1 MEQDAQRA
9 RQSDIRRESDFAPS
23 HYLRLLKT
31 HNPNLARLP
40 ATGKPKSGRNKGP
53 PQLQPLGED
62 RKDRKDT
69 ENDHL
74 HVGALTSRSAEE
86 EAEVA
91 AEKRGIKSRPKAP
104 KEPMVYFTDALGRRQ
119 ASPKAEA
126 FSNPS
131 TPSSSRRPRA
141 VSPFQFPTEISET
154 TESRETLKQQW
165 SLAQFLLRDGL
176 EAVASDSAIMRTA
189 RGAQDCLEF
198 LDLLEECAG
207 KLGMRTGA
215 LSRMLLPFNS
225 ETDSGDQ
232 ANSALEAPLGSP
244 ELEGLLSDRERQEL
258 VQRAVALRRL
268 VRVKVADCADVQQA
282 RDSLQLI
289 ANFLNALRKTAE
301 EEKRS
306 LTCILR
312 ELCYAFIG
320 GREAAPT
327 AEDLGQVADAQNPSA
342 PCFSSTQAHGPLV
355 NMLPMV
361 CSTRFAAPTACN
373 LRCFWVILAA
383 SGLAASSLEASSA
396 PALPPLSLDNFED
409 DDCIES
415 GESDVL
421 LHLMH
426 ELGGVLEQVL
436 SSITKGEVECNL
448 SAVCW
453 ESRFSSFSCLCCIKP
468 AMDFDELEELERKRG
483 ASAPASHA
491 AERIGEQFLR
501 AAGAKTFQELQDKKR
516 LEIASVQLPEL
527 SELPFPLRDLRGL
540 EMLLVSRSQV
550 RGLPSSIGDLS
561 GLQFLDV
568 SANCIEILPETIL
581 SLKSLTHLNISDNKL
596 GKLPSPFG
604 RLTSLAV
611 FNAKKNLLREVPE
624 DIDELP
630 LEDLDMTENR
640 LESLPMSIGRLSRLR
655 SFWAAGNQV
664 AQLPPDM
671 GRCLCLRG
679 VQLAHNM
686 LEALPSEICTLTNL
700 QYLDLAQ
707 NWIMELP
714 PLENLTGLQTLD
726 VGSNCLVSLNFGVI
740 PSLRKL
746 LAPDNRIERLPPR
759 FADFLMLHT
768 LDLQGNP
775 IANSLQRGSKHPD
788 WLSLWLLQCAGALR
802 SLPGVQDCTPSLL
815 NDGTL
820 ALDGWQLRGEMSSTL
835 TRLRGVSCLKA
846 ADNRITLLP
855 EDLGSMAGLDSLL
868 LSHNELSKLPD
879 TIGGLDRLQLMDVSA
894 NQLLD
899 LTAGFIS
906 LKSLRQLDLS
916 KNRLSAL
923 PDGWGRLTS
932 LQHADLSMNRLIA
945 LPTDF
950 GHLPA
955 LRWLSLAGNE
965 IVGLPVSFKQLR
977 QLTELHCEGTPL
989 ASLLLQTG
997 EMFEQRILWEL
1008 NQWGR
1013 LALIKLQ
1020 MQQRGPVPDGLV
1032 QCRWVPA
1039 TPPEPPPQTKA
1050 AAAHGYGPGEAPMP
1064 QSQRKDGSAR
1074 SGGMDEAAK
1083 VVQGLRS
1090 RLDSAGDEPEA
1101 QRRLR
1106 QMFREWHPDKRSEA
1120 EQQLATRVFQ
1130 WLQDVKSNYARCIT
1144 NVRIIIITAAIYT
1157 FLTTTSTTEKAWA
1170 VFDKWS
1176 AEGRADAMQQLAPA
1190 VLARPYCEPG
1200 KLAWLATT
1208 CILLLRGADAKQ
1220 ALECASSLDEDL
1232 LGQMTVLSYETKHN
1246 TRFHLVLRSPWPAF
1260 RMLDLLARLIPE
1272 TPGHALCIEGDPDVF
1287 DWPQF
1292 KKLLSEAVD
1301 ELVSDESVFDLR
1313 PSDGPLSQQYSAR
1326 WQRIHSLP
1334 AMKEVVYFSHDVFDA
1349 YRQHHYK
1356 AGCHLGVIS
1365 CYILQIFVVLL
1376 RDIEG
1381 RLHKQVASVAQ
1392 LVNIY
1397 GPVQQTAKTDWPVFR
1412 LLHFA
1417 SLLQRAHPHDIWR
1430 GNQDNEH
1437 AAARDAAKSL
1447 VTEVDAVTE
1456 TKFAS
1461 GGEAAPMAFLTS
1473 AWGWMSKILDAVLK
1487 RWRVVSK
1494 TSPLLVLCR
1503 DHLAL
1508 RNCKTSQKF
1517 NDKRPLVQC
1526 IDAPQR
1532 LGVETMVAKYI
1543 AMASIAR
1550 SGMHAVWLDLDVFIV
1565 ADPSPFVMSELARQ
1579 PSASLLFSRHM
1590 LSESVTPAVVIARP
1604 TEEAVS
1610 LLMGFASWL
1619 RENPYLLDHK
1629 AWDQFLTNNKGD
1641 FAGVFDYKGRNTT
1654 GHETEGPT
1662 HTFLPR
1668 VGLASIN
1675 SNWSFI
1681 KSGFSSGDGWRGR
1694 EEDVVLFHFWGA
1706 EESPEELF
1714 RIFYNK
1720 KALLSPALDPNAEK
1734 ILQKYRREPVSAPL
1748 VSVLLKK
1755 EPLYL
1760 VAISYAHGCCR
1771 KSLQRNR
1778 EHALQAGVDAARSYG
1793 KQHLGPDWLAANH
1806 QVLSQKR
1813 GAGWWLWKPYVILKT
1828 LKDPS
1833 IPWDKGVV
1841 LWVDAGN
1848 YLHADPRPFLSSAL
1862 EESDVVALRLKQ
1874 CLEVDWTSKLTL
1886 EQMNMSSRYA
1896 LIDRPQLGAYF
1907 LAFRKTKAVLS
1918 FVEQWLKLS
1927 EDPDILMGLAVRNL
1941 NSHGGTGTL
1950 TSDIL
1955 DDEVPSFMTHQADQ
1969 SIFSLLFKRHGYRAS
1984 SLEAGHTVV
1993 TLDRWRE

>member
-1 MEQDAQRA
+1 
-9 RQSDIRRESDFAPS
+9 
-23 HYLRLLKT
+23 
-31 HNPNLARLP
+31 
-40 ATGKPKSGRNKGP
+40 
-53 PQLQPLGED
+53 
-62 RKDRKDT
+62 
-69 ENDHL
+69 
-74 HVGALTSRSAEE
+74 
-86 EAEVA
+86 
-91 AEKRGIKSRPKAP
+91 
-104 KEPMVYFTDALGRRQ
+104 
-119 ASPKAEA
+119 
-126 FSNPS
+126 
-131 TPSSSRRPRA
+131 
-141 VSPFQFPTEISET
+141 
-154 TESRETLKQQW
+154 
-165 SLAQFLLRDGL
+165 
-176 EAVASDSAIMRTA
+176 
-189 RGAQDCLEF
+189 
-198 LDLLEECAG
+198 
-207 KLGMRTGA
+207 
-215 LSRMLLPFNS
+215 ML
-225 ETDSGDQ
+225 
-232 ANSALEAPLGSP
+232 
-244 ELEGLLSDRERQEL
+244 
-258 VQRAVALRRL
+258 V
-268 VRVKVADCADVQQA
+268 
-282 RDSLQLI
+282 
-289 ANFLNALRKTAE
+289 
-301 EEKRS
+301 
-306 LTCILR
+306 
-312 ELCYAFIG
+312 
-320 GREAAPT
+320 
-327 AEDLGQVADAQNPSA
+327 
-342 PCFSSTQAHGPLV
+342 
-355 NMLPMV
+355 
-361 CSTRFAAPTACN
+361 
-373 LRCFWVILAA
+373 
-383 SGLAASSLEASSA
+383 
-396 PALPPLSLDNFED
+396 
-409 DDCIES
+409 
-415 GESDVL
+415 
-421 LHLMH
+421 
-426 ELGGVLEQVL
+426 
-436 SSITKGEVECNL
+436 
-448 SAVCW
+448 
-453 ESRFSSFSCLCCIKP
+453 
-468 AMDFDELEELERKRG
+468 
-483 ASAPASHA
+483 
-491 AERIGEQFLR
+491 
-501 AAGAKTFQELQDKKR
+501 
-516 LEIASVQLPEL
+516 
-527 SELPFPLRDLRGL
+527 
-540 EMLLVSRSQV
+540 
-550 RGLPSSIGDLS
+550 
-561 GLQFLDV
+561 
-568 SANCIEILPETIL
+568 
-581 SLKSLTHLNISDNKL
+581 
-596 GKLPSPFG
+596 
-604 RLTSLAV
+604 
-611 FNAKKNLLREVPE
+611 
-624 DIDELP
+624 
-630 LEDLDMTENR
+630 
-640 LESLPMSIGRLSRLR
+640 
-655 SFWAAGNQV
+655 
-664 AQLPPDM
+664 
-671 GRCLCLRG
+671 
-679 VQLAHNM
+679 
-686 LEALPSEICTLTNL
+686 
-700 QYLDLAQ
+700 
-707 NWIMELP
+707 
-714 PLENLTGLQTLD
+714 
-726 VGSNCLVSLNFGVI
+726 
-740 PSLRKL
+740 
-746 LAPDNRIERLPPR
+746 
-759 FADFLMLHT
+759 
-768 LDLQGNP
+768 
-775 IANSLQRGSKHPD
+775 
-788 WLSLWLLQCAGALR
+788 
-802 SLPGVQDCTPSLL
+802 
-815 NDGTL
+815 
-820 ALDGWQLRGEMSSTL
+820 
-835 TRLRGVSCLKA
+835 
-846 ADNRITLLP
+846 
-855 EDLGSMAGLDSLL
+855 
-868 LSHNELSKLPD
+868 
-879 TIGGLDRLQLMDVSA
+879 
-894 NQLLD
+894 
-899 LTAGFIS
+899 
-906 LKSLRQLDLS
+906 
-916 KNRLSAL
+916 
-923 PDGWGRLTS
+923 
-932 LQHADLSMNRLIA
+932 
-945 LPTDF
+945 
-950 GHLPA
+950 
-955 LRWLSLAGNE
+955 
-965 IVGLPVSFKQLR
+965 
-977 QLTELHCEGTPL
+977 GTPL

-1013 LALIKLQ
+1013 LAGAPEMLMYWIYPSCLVRLTESIEALIKLQ

-1032 QCRWVPA
+1032 QWRWVPA
-1039 TPPEPPPQTKA
+1039 MPPDPPPQTKA
-1050 AAAHGYGPGEAPMP
+1050 APAHGYGAGAAPMP
-1064 QSQRKDGSAR
+1064 QSLRKDGSER
-1074 SGGMDEAAK
+1074 SGGMDETAK

-1090 RLDSAGDEPEA
+1090 RLDSAGDEHEV

-1130 WLQDVKSNYARCIT
+1130 WLQD
-1144 NVRIIIITAAIYT
+1144 
-1157 FLTTTSTTEKAWA
+1157 EKAWA

-1208 CILLLRGADAKQ
+1208 CILLLRGADAEQ
-1220 ALECASSLDEDL
+1220 ALECAASLDEDL

-1260 RMLDLLARLIPE
+1260 RMLDLLARLMPE
-1272 TPGHALCIEGDPDVF
+1272 KGSTRLGACRKNTKWNSDPDVF

-1301 ELVSDESVFDLR
+1301 ELVSDESMFDLR

-1417 SLLQRAHPHDIWR
+1417 SLLQRAHPHDIWM
-1430 GNQDNEH
+1430 GNQANEQH

-1447 VTEVDAVTE
+1447 VTEVEAATE

-1461 GGEAAPMAFLTS
+1461 GGEAAPIAFLTS

-1503 DHLAL
+1503 DDLAL

-1517 NDKRPLVQC
+1517 NDPRPMVQC

-1543 AMASIAR
+1543 AMASIVR

-1579 PSASLLFSRHM
+1579 PSSSLLFSRHL

-1604 TEEAVS
+1604 NAEAVS
-1610 LLMGFASWL
+1610 LLMGFAGWL

-1668 VGLASIN
+1668 FGLAPVS

-1681 KSGFSSGDGWRGR
+1681 KSGFASGDGWRGR

-1720 KALLSPALDPNAEK
+1720 KALLSPALDSNAAE

-1778 EHALQAGVDAARSYG
+1778 EHALKAGVDAARSYG
-1793 KQHLGPDWLAANH
+1793 KQHLGPDWLAANDA
-1806 QVLSQKR
+1806 VLSQKR

-1828 LKDPS
+1828 LKDPV

-1848 YLHADPRPFLSSAL
+1848 YLHADPRPFLASAL

-1927 EDPDILMGLAVRNL
+1927 EDPDTLMGLAVRNL

-1969 SIFSLLFKRHGYRAS
+1969 SIFSLLFKRYGYRAS
-1984 SLEAGHTVV
+1984 SLEAAPRQGGHIGSLARVEAKIKCRSSFADAAEHAADTAVKQGASPQQVGWSVAAKGAIGAAAAARAVSQSSARKEVARQVAMKAFRAAQAAGVSTYMAAKAAAKEASKAVAFAAALQGEMPANVGASAKRVTSWLADLAETEQVKYALDAAQEAVEQVLLLAEESEEAIIEAKRAAANGVVDASAAVGLERIADWINPGAHIDFFKGGLRAAEALAQLASFRFRQSEGYAAFARAAEARTATARAAAESALPASLPGGHPPAPADTVRAARQAAIAHGVHQAAAANLAAVFAARAV
-1993 TLDRWRE
+1993 TYQDILNKKTPAATGADVKAVAETAGVGPQTKLKLEEDLAAFVAQRAADAGLPPAKVGAEVWKALEAINGQKYSFDTVKSDVEKHSLPPYQGFMVIPGPGNVPLQEQDEVCDFTIYQVDKPDEKKIFPSLRATELLRKLNTPHKAGTRPSGETYEEWAEWEKTSRTSIQFTAFDISARDVPGSSFFTR